1 MQVLEIVTFVNILL
15 FKKLCRT
22 EQEIGITKVKFSAKG
37 KIGNSAAA
45 T

>member
-1 MQVLEIVTFVNILL
+1 MLEIVTFVNIRL

-22 EQEIGITKVKFSAKG
+22 EQEIGITELKFNAKG
-37 KIGNSAAA
+37 KIGNTAAA